1 MQRKGK
7 NNQNI
12 NAKIRRKKINSPWVA
27 SQAVPLFI
35 VVGST
40 QGFKSGIGAYKTEG
54 KGLSL
59 ETGNV
64 I

>member
-1 MQRKGK
+1 MGVLYAILYAHKASSKHYFLWGK
-7 NNQNI
+7 
-12 NAKIRRKKINSPWVA
+12 
-27 SQAVPLFI
+27 
-35 VVGST
+35 
-40 QGFKSGIGAYKTEG
+40 GFKSEMGACKTKG

>member
-1 MQRKGK
+1 MGELFNTNRYG
-7 NNQNI
+7 NI
-12 NAKIRRKKINSPWVA
+12 PMGVLYAVLYAHKA
-27 SQAVPLFI
+27 SSKCNFLW
-35 VVGST
+35 GR
-40 QGFKSGIGAYKTEG
+40 GFKPGMGAYKTEG

>member
-1 MQRKGK
+1 MGVLYAILYNHKASSKRNFLWGK
-7 NNQNI
+7 
-12 NAKIRRKKINSPWVA
+12 
-27 SQAVPLFI
+27 
-35 VVGST
+35 
-40 QGFKSGIGAYKTEG
+40 GFKSGMGAYKTEG